1 MVRLNISPQTH
12 VRATQGDAI
21 LFRIPKEKRQPGSQK
36 RVERL
41 EKYNAY
47 KEELR
52 SVAKG
57 KQFEIPECGAHIK
70 FFIPVPKSWYHT
82 KKAKFHMQPHQ
93 ANPDI
98 DYLCKAFC
106 DSLLSED
113 KRIHNI
119 QLSKFWV
126 DNETGWIE
134 IEFS

>member
-21 LFRIPKEKRQPGSQK
+21 LFRIPKDKRQPGSQK

-41 EKYNAY
+41 EKYNQY

-52 SVAKG
+52 WVAKG
-57 KQFEIPECGAHIK
+57 KRFEIPNSGAHIK

-82 KKAKFHMQPHQ
+82 KKTRFHMQPHQ
-93 ANPDI
+93 SKPDI
-98 DYLCKAFC
+98 DNLFKAMG

-113 KRIHNI
+113 KQIYDVRI
-119 QLSKFWV
+119 SKFWV
-126 DNETGWIE
+126 NNETGWIE